1 MMAST
6 ARLELT
12 WAGFDAAVDLIA
24 AQCRWRDRPGVHA
37 ASADG
42 EPLAAAL
49 STRLGLN
56 LLELAGPGML
66 LVDATPTDALQEK
79 ASAWGDVDAW
89 VWVDTSTRGLWPS
102 VMKAC
107 GPAVLLFPW
116 RRHFVTGD
124 DAKARGY
131 ARD

>member
-1 MMAST
+1 MNNRT
-6 ARLELT
+6 PRLELT

-49 STRLGLN
+49 STRLGLS

-66 LVDATPTDALQEK
+66 LVDATPTEALQEK
-79 ASAWGDVDAW
+79 ASSWGDVEAW
-89 VWVDTSTRGLWPS
+89 VWVDTSSRGRWPS

-116 RRHFVTGD
+116 RRQFLPGFD
-124 DAKARGY
+124 D
-131 ARD
+131 